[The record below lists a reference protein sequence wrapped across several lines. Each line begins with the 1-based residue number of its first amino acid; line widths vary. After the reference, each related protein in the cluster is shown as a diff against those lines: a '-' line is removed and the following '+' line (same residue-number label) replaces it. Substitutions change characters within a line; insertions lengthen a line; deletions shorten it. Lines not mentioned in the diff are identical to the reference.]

1 MQKKVSEKIP
11 GLFLFLLKQAR
22 FAMKILYDDDRAE
35 EERCRKEVLSL
46 AEHRLKRENPMEL
59 EVFTYCCSVRGKE
72 HIRRDIPCQDASC
85 LEEVA
90 EGLYL
95 LVVAD
100 GCGSAAKAD
109 EGSRAAADRA
119 KAFIESEMPLKSRN
133 RTVKILKT
141 LCCASLLEA
150 DRYLSALAEDRNGH
164 ESDFATTLTVCL
176 YDANLR
182 RLGFAHIGDGAIW
195 VRSNGEYKKLTSEIR
210 PPFMPDHYVTLL
222 YQGASHWLCG
232 EAKDVGAVLVCTD
245 GMLKAIQPELSFRDG
260 AAFCRPVFEY
270 FLNRQIFSKDDPRD
284 IAPQIR
290 GSLDAVEKRHLHAL
304 VEARIN
310 RNFQCFCGDDVSGDP
325 AALITDLLWR
335 IRDDKTVCAVIQ
347 NDE

>member
-1 MQKKVSEKIP
+1 
-11 GLFLFLLKQAR
+11 
-22 FAMKILYDDDRAE
+22 
-35 EERCRKEVLSL
+35 
-46 AEHRLKRENPMEL
+46 MEL
-59 EVFTYCCSVRGKE
+59 DVFTYCCSVQGKE
-72 HIRRDIPCQDASC
+72 HIRRDIPCQDASF

-95 LVVAD
+95 LVIAD

-109 EGSRAAADRA
+109 EGSRAAAVRA

-141 LCCASLLEA
+141 LCCASLLDA
-150 DRYLSALAEDRNGH
+150 DRFLSNLAEDRH
-164 ESDFATTLTVCL
+164 CRESDFATTLSVCL

-195 VRSNGEYKKLTSEIR
+195 VRTNGEYKKLTTEIR

-222 YQGASHWLCG
+222 YHGASHWLSG
-232 EAKDVGAVLVCTD
+232 EAKDVSAVLACTD
-245 GMLKAIQPELSFRDG
+245 GMLHAIQPEPSFCDG
-260 AAFCRPVFEY
+260 SSGSVFCRPVLEY
-270 FLNRQIFSKDDPRD
+270 FLNRQIFSKDDPQD
-284 IAPQIR
+284 IASQMR

-325 AALITDLLWR
+325 AVLITDLLWR